1 MRIWN
6 IEMIIKEKEAKKE
19 RYLKDRF
26 RDQLDVEDSGKGF
39 QDILVPLDCYNKMPK
54 TG

>member
-19 RYLKDRF
+19 RYLKDR
-26 RDQLDVEDSGKGF
+26 
-39 QDILVPLDCYNKMPK
+39 
-54 TG
+54 TGTSWM